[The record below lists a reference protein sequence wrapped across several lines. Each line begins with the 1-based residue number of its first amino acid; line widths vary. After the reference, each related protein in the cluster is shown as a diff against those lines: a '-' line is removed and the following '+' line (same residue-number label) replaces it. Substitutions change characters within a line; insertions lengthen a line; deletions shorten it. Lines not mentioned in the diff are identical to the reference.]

1 LAGAYSRGAPPSLPI
16 PIHVVPHQGVLVST
30 TIWLRISATIS
41 LLFAVGHS
49 LGGMRNWS
57 PNADNPVLQS
67 MRAVHFDVMGVN
79 RSYLDFYRGFGY
91 SISVSLVLQAV
102 LLWML
107 SGVARRDASIARPMI
122 GAFAVAAALGT
133 LIAWRYI
140 FPVPAVF
147 SLVLCAVLIFAYV
160 AARRSPAVAAP
171 G

>member
-1 LAGAYSRGAPPSLPI
+1 
-16 PIHVVPHQGVLVST
+16 
-30 TIWLRISATIS
+30 
-41 LLFAVGHS
+41 
-49 LGGMRNWS
+49 
-57 PNADNPVLQS
+57 
-67 MRAVHFDVMGVN
+67 
-79 RSYLDFYRGFGY
+79 
-91 SISVSLVLQAV
+91 
-102 LLWML
+102 
-107 SGVARRDASIARPMI
+107 VARRDASIARPMI